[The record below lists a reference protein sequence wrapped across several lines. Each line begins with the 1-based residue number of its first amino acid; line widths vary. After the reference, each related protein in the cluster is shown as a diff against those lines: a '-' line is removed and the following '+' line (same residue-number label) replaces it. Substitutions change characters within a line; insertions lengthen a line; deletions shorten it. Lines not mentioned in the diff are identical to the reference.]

1 MKSEYYQQKLNDGL
15 LFQEHVRQKLFNR
28 LCILLDYCGV
38 EEQNSIGESL
48 QGFEVKFDDMLHKTG
63 NLWIEI
69 AEKTNPNNEEY
80 VSSGVFRK
88 DNTWVYIIGDRKEL
102 FVFSK
107 KLLKRF
113 AESGKFEIRENNMK
127 TSRGFLLNK
136 NIAEAYC
143 ELKL

>member
-1 MKSEYYQQKLNDGL
+1 
-15 LFQEHVRQKLFNR
+15 
-28 LCILLDYCGV
+28 V